1 MISRTSLGR
10 GQSTILNVMRVVV
23 DELDTSADCDQRRYR
38 FLGDNLGSLN
48 SVVNEGTTGA
58 IIRSER
64 RSWFERV
71 STMAISVACE
81 TTIGYSQSEGE
92 RGWDPRGMLRPR
104 RISLKTTA
112 SL

>member
-1 MISRTSLGR
+1 MNWTRVPIVTSDDIVSSATISVRSISSR
-10 GQSTILNVMRVVV
+10 RNSVV
-23 DELDTSADCDQRRYR
+23 DEGAP
-38 FLGDNLGSLN
+38 
-48 SVVNEGTTGA
+48 GA